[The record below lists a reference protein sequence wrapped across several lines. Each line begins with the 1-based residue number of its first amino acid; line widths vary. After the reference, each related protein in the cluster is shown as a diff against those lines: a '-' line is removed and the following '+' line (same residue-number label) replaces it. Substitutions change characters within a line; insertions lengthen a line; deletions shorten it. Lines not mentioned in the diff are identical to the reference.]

1 MIQDPFRFIP
11 VRLRRV
17 LFALALAAIAFVSLW
32 SHNNLEA
39 HVSHD
44 IQSRD
49 YMIHFFCYLVLSA
62 MALWSFG
69 RRSRPRCSRLFAA
82 LLCFSYGALMEVLQ
96 TLPAVGR
103 SCSLTDIRNN
113 LLGALVGALLP
124 RFLWP
129 GIPSSLK
136 RS

>member
-62 MALWSFG
+62 VSLWSCG
-69 RRSRPRCSRLFAA
+69 CRARPWRSRLFAV
-82 LLCFSYGALMEVLQ
+82 LFCTGYGVLMEVLQ
-96 TLPAVGR
+96 MLPIVGR
-103 SCSLTDIRNN
+103 SCSLSDMKNN
-113 LLGALVGALLP
+113 LLGSLVGALLP
-124 RFLWP
+124 RLFWP
-129 GIPSSLK
+129 PLP
-136 RS
+136 